1 MTDLPDRFDPA
12 EVEPEIYQRWLSAN
26 AFTADARQSERVG
39 GSRTPF
45 TIVMPPPNVTAIL
58 HVGHGLNNTIQDVVV
73 RWARMRGREAL
84 WVPGTDHAGI
94 ATQNVVERLIAIDG
108 STRFDLGRQMFVKR
122 TEDFV
127 AETGGTILAQ
137 LKAIGASA
145 DWSRTAYTL
154 SPELS
159 HAVRTA
165 FVRLYEKDLIYRGH
179 RVIHWCPRC
188 LTSLSDEEAEFQE
201 EPGFLYHISYTQT
214 SSRGATAT
222 RDPLLVATTRPET
235 MLADVAVAVNPKDKR
250 YKDLVG
256 KTVTLPIVGIEIP
269 VIADDYA
276 DPTFGTGVVKITP
289 AHDANDFDVGQRHKL
304 PMPVVIDEHAVMREG
319 DAAEG
324 RVPPSIAG
332 LDRFAARER
341 IVAMLEESGALVKV
355 EPHRHGVRHC
365 YRCDT
370 VVEPRLSD
378 QWFVKMA
385 PLAKP
390 ALQAV
395 RDGAIRVMPERW
407 EAVYV
412 NWMENIRD
420 WNISRQLWWGHR
432 IPVYYCDECDP
443 PNNISVSIEPLEKCP
458 HCGCPARQDE
468 DVLDTW
474 FSSWLWPLSTLGWP
488 NKVSADLK
496 AFYPTD
502 LLITAPEILF
512 FWVAR
517 MIMAGYEFAGEAP
530 FHTVY
535 LHGTVRDTNHMKM
548 SKSLGNGIDPLEV
561 VKLYGA
567 DALRWTVVA
576 GMGMGA
582 DVILD
587 PKDLDKSFATGRNF
601 ATKLW
606 NIGRFILSNVGD
618 DTVASIES
626 IDASKLTRA
635 DRWILAKLDD
645 AISECDAALG
655 PLAPE
660 TVNHEQRE
668 GSVVRRWREDERF
681 AGLRLSEYAE
691 SARRFV
697 WNELAD
703 WYVETAKG
711 RLTTPGADRDVA
723 RTVLVH
729 AFDQALRLLHPIVP
743 FVTEALWQKL
753 PSRPKDALLATST
766 WPKCRSLVADAPR
779 DASFDVIR
787 EMILAIRQIRATY
800 NVTPGK
806 MIDVYIAPSGGNG
819 EQARLFTEESP
830 TIARMARATVNVGG
844 KAIAGAAAHAI
855 VSGSELTIPLAGL
868 VDVAKECQRLRA
880 ELAELTKQIESRSGR
895 LSNAKY
901 VERAPPAVVES
912 DRAILAEMQ
921 GKAQQLRDKVATLCG

>member
-1 MTDLPDRFDPA
+1 MAELSDRFDA
-12 EVEPEIYQRWLSAN
+12 AQLEKEIYKQWLDAN
-26 AFTADARQSERVG
+26 AFEADAKRSNQNG
-39 GSRTPF
+39 GDRTPF

-58 HVGHGLNNTIQDVVV
+58 HVGHGLNNTIQDVII
-73 RWARMRGREAL
+73 RWARMRGTEAL

-94 ATQNVVERLIAIDG
+94 ATQNVVERLIATEG
-108 STRFDLGRQMFVKR
+108 TTRFYLGRQMFVKR

-165 FVRLYEKDLIYRGH
+165 FVRLYEKDLIYKGH

-188 LTSLSDEEAEFQE
+188 LTSLSDEEAEFTD
-201 EPGFLYHISYTQT
+201 EPGFLYHIRYEVGGG
-214 SSRGATAT
+214 RLEGGNGII
-222 RDPLLVATTRPET
+222 VATTRPET
-235 MLADVAVAVNPKDKR
+235 MLADVAVAVNPADER
-250 YKDLVG
+250 YQSLIG
-256 KTVTLPIVGIEIP
+256 KTVKLPILGIDIP
-269 VIADDYA
+269 VIADEYA
-276 DPTFGTGVVKITP
+276 DPAFGTGVVKITP
-289 AHDANDFDVGQRHKL
+289 AHDANDFEVGKRHKL
-304 PMPVVIDEHAVMREG
+304 PMPVVIDERGMVREVEG
-319 DAAEG
+319 AAG
-324 RVPPSIAG
+324 RVPAALDG

-341 IVAMLEESGALVKV
+341 IVAMLKESGALVKV
-355 EPHRHGVRHC
+355 QPHQHAVRHC

-378 QWFVKMA
+378 QWFVKME
-385 PLAKP
+385 PLARP
-390 ALQAV
+390 ALKAV
-395 RDGAIRVMPERW
+395 RDGAVRVLPERW
-407 EAVYV
+407 EAVYI

-443 PNNISVSIEPLEKCP
+443 PTNIHVSVEPLDKCP
-458 HCGCPARQDE
+458 ACGCNVRQDE

-474 FSSWLWPLSTLGWP
+474 FSSGLWPISTLGWP
-488 NKVSADLK
+488 NENSADLK

-502 LLITAPEILF
+502 VLITAPEILF

-517 MIMAGYEFAGEAP
+517 MIMTGYEFMGRAP

-535 LHGTVRDTNHMKM
+535 LHGTVRDTQHRKM

-561 VKLYGA
+561 VNLYGA

-606 NIGRFILSNVGD
+606 NIGRFILGAVGD
-618 DTVASIES
+618 DTVASLDG
-626 IDASKLTRA
+626 IDSAKLTRA
-635 DRWILAKLDD
+635 DRWILAKLDS
-645 AISECDAALG
+645 AIAECDAALG
-655 PLAPE
+655 PIAPS
-660 TVNHEQRE
+660 TPAPSLVDKR
-668 GSVVRRWREDERF
+668 VWRPEERF
-681 AGLRLSEYAE
+681 NGLRLNEYAG

-711 RLTTPGADRDVA
+711 RLNTPGADRDVA
-723 RTVLVH
+723 RAVLVH
-729 AFDQALRLLHPIVP
+729 CFDEALRLLHPIVP

-753 PSRPKDALLATST
+753 PSRPADALLATSA
-766 WPKCRSLVADAPR
+766 WPVPGGENRIAGAREFDLVQ
-779 DASFDVIR
+779 

-806 MIDVYIAPSGGNG
+806 QIDVRVRAAGGQEKVIADESAIIGRMSRATIQIGGNG
-819 EQARLFTEESP
+819 H
-830 TIARMARATVNVGG
+830 
-844 KAIAGAAAHAI
+844 AGAAAHAI
-855 VSGSELTIPLAGL
+855 VGGCELTVPLAGL
-868 VDVAKECQRLRA
+868 VDVAQECERLQK
-880 ELAELTKQIESRSGR
+880 ELTDLDKQIESRSAR
-895 LSNAKY
+895 LNNEKY
-901 VERAPPAVVES
+901 VAKAPPNVVAG
-912 DRAILAEMQ
+912 DRQILADMQ
-921 GKAQQLRDKVATLCG
+921 EKARQLREKVKTLCG